1 MKNPFNNI
9 KLTKP
14 KRNKFDL
21 SHDKKLTLKM
31 GELIPI
37 MCQEVLPSDT
47 FYIDT
52 AQVMRM
58 APMLA
63 PIMHKIDVYTHFFFV
78 PNRILWEN
86 SEKFFT
92 GGEDGSANP
101 VYPYVNLKHD
111 VDYTS
116 TNVDYLGMPSMNLGI
131 EGNTRVSALPFAGLA
146 KIYNE
151 YYRDQNLQQELEWRL
166 TDGDNTAR
174 MSVTMGKPLKRA
186 WRHDYFTSNL
196 PFPQKG
202 ADVIMPIGDEAP
214 LVLEGTNI
222 TPFTEQDVEY
232 KNGPFP
238 MYQSVKKASS
248 GNDVNTATTLG
259 TSEGT
264 STLTDVDNTSSGY
277 LNIDITGTHKTR
289 TSFAGIVAD
298 LKNATA
304 GTINDLRTAFRLQE
318 WLERNARAG
327 SRYSEFLKAH
337 FGVTSSDARLQRPE
351 YLGGGKSPIVIS
363 EVLQTSATADEET
376 PLATM
381 GGHGLNVGRTNGFNY
396 YSEEHGFII
405 GLMSVIPRADY
416 YQGIA
421 RQFTK
426 FDKMEH
432 FYPTFAHLGEQE
444 TKNKELF
451 ITGGIEDEDT
461 FGYLPRYT
469 EYRYIPNTIHGE
481 FRKSLEFWHLGRKF
495 ENAPQL
501 NSDFIECL
509 PSTRIFAVE
518 SEAWEQLYCQMNIKV
533 IAKRPLPYYGTPQ
546 F

>member
-1 MKNPFNNI
+1 MKGMNNPFTNI
-9 KLTKP
+9 RLSKP

-37 MCQEVLPSDT
+37 MCQEVLPSDS
-47 FYIDT
+47 FQIDT

-92 GGEDGSANP
+92 GGENGNENP
-101 VYPYVNLKHD
+101 IYPYVNLKHNI
-111 VDYTS
+111 DYTS
-116 TNVDYLGMPSMNLGI
+116 TIADYLGMPSMNIGG
-131 EGNTRVSALPFAGLA
+131 EGSTRVSAIPFACVA
-146 KIYNE
+146 KIWNE
-151 YYRDQNLQQELEWRL
+151 YYRDQNLQQELNWKL
-166 TDGDNTAR
+166 TDGDNTAG
-174 MSVTMGKPLKRA
+174 MASVMGAPLKRA

-202 ADVIMPIGDEAP
+202 PEVLMPIGDEAP
-214 LVLEGTNI
+214 LFYEGTNI
-222 TPFTEQDVEY
+222 SPYPEADVEFNNKFPAEQY
-232 KNGPFP
+232 VRQGGNGNP
-238 MYQSVKKASS
+238 AI
-248 GNDVNTATTLG
+248 NTDLG
-259 TSEGT
+259 TSELNN
-264 STLTDVDNTSSGY
+264 TLYDNNGNAGKSIID
-277 LNIDITGTHKTR
+277 LNGTHR
-289 TSFAGIVAD
+289 VRVNMGNIVAS
-298 LKNATA
+298 LKNATSN
-304 GTINDLRTAFRLQE
+304 TINDLRTAFRLQE

-351 YLGGGKSPIVIS
+351 YLGGGKSPIIIS
-363 EVLQTSATADEET
+363 EVLQTSSTAEEDT

-416 YQGIA
+416 YQGIP
-421 RQFTK
+421 RQFSK
-426 FDKMEH
+426 FERLDH

-444 TKNKELF
+444 TLNKEIF
-451 ITGGIEDEDT
+451 VKGDQEDNET

-481 FRKSLEFWHLGRKF
+481 FRKTLEFWHLGRKF
-495 ENAPQL
+495 ENRPLL
-501 NSDFIECL
+501 NADFIECE
-509 PSTRIFAVE
+509 PSSRIFAVE
-518 SEAWEQLYCQMNIKV
+518 AESWEQLYCQMNLKI
-533 IAKRPLPYYGTPQ
+533 IAKRPLPFYGTPQ

>member
-1 MKNPFNNI
+1 MSNPFTNI
-9 KLTKP
+9 RLKKP

-47 FYIDT
+47 WYIDT

-92 GGEDGSANP
+92 GGESGTENP
-101 VYPYVNLKHD
+101 VYPYVNLKHSTN
-111 VDYTS
+111 YTS
-116 TNVDYLGMPSMNLGI
+116 TNVDYLGFPSMGLGV
-131 EGNTRVSALPFAGLA
+131 EQTGSTRVSALPFAGLA

-151 YYRDQNLQQELEWRL
+151 YYRDQNLQQELSAKL
-166 TDGDNTAR
+166 TDGDNTAN
-174 MSVTMGKPLKRA
+174 MAVTMGNPLKRA

-202 ADVIMPIGDEAP
+202 TDVLLPIGDEAP
-214 LVLEGTNI
+214 LFYEGTDI
-222 TPFTEQDVEY
+222 TPYPEQDVEY
-232 KNGPFP
+232 KYGNTDPQYIRKLGGGTILNTDLG
-238 MYQSVKKASS
+238 S
-248 GNDVNTATTLG
+248 GETGDSLRDLNENTNVQL
-259 TSEGT
+259 
-264 STLTDVDNTSSGY
+264 
-277 LNIDITGTHKTR
+277 DITGTHRTR
-289 TSFAGIVAD
+289 TSFAGIVAS
-298 LKNATA
+298 LKNATSN
-304 GTINDLRTAFRLQE
+304 TINDLRTAFRLQE

-363 EVLQTSATADEET
+363 EVLQTSATVEEET

-405 GLMSVIPRADY
+405 GIMSVIPRADY
-416 YQGIA
+416 YQGIP

-426 FDKMEH
+426 FDRLEH

-444 TKNKELF
+444 TKNKEIF
-451 ITGGIEDEDT
+451 VTGNITDEET

-469 EYRYIPNTIHGE
+469 EYRFIPNTIHGE
-481 FRKSLEFWHLGRKF
+481 FRRSLEFWHLGRKF
-495 ENAPQL
+495 ENQPQL
-501 NSDFIECL
+501 NSDFIECE

-518 SEAWEQLYCQMNIKV
+518 DEAWEQLYCQMNLKIT
-533 IAKRPLPYYGTPQ
+533 AKRPLPYYGTPQ

>member
-1 MKNPFNNI
+1 MKNNPFTNI
-9 KLTKP
+9 RLTKP

-21 SHDKKLTLKM
+21 SHDKKLTLRM

-37 MCQEVLPSDT
+37 MCQEVLPSDS
-47 FYIDT
+47 FQIDT

-92 GGEDGSANP
+92 GGEDGMENP
-101 VYPYVNLKHD
+101 IYPYVNLVND
-111 VDYTS
+111 TDYTS
-116 TNVDYLGMPSMNLGI
+116 TNVDYLGMPSMNLAFN
-131 EGNTRVSALPFAGLA
+131 EGSTRVSAMPFAALA
-146 KIYNE
+146 KIWNE
-151 YYRDQNLQQELEWRL
+151 YYRDQNLQQELTWKL
-166 TDGDNTAR
+166 TDGDNTAA
-174 MSVTMGKPLKRA
+174 MSVSMGPPLKRA

-202 ADVIMPIGDEAP
+202 PDVLLPIGEEAP
-214 LVLEGTNI
+214 LVYEGTDITPYLEG
-222 TPFTEQDVEY
+222 DVQY
-232 KNGPFP
+232 KNGPYP
-238 MYQSVKKASS
+238 MTQTVRSAA
-248 GNDVNTATTLG
+248 NG
-259 TSEGT
+259 TEAT
-264 STLTDVDNTSSGY
+264 STDLGSTTDGKLWDIDSSNSSR
-277 LNIDITGTHKTR
+277 LLDITGTHKV
-289 TSFAGIVAD
+289 SIAMNNIVAS
-298 LKNATA
+298 LKNATSR
-304 GTINDLRTAFRLQE
+304 TINDLRTAFRLQE

-351 YLGGGKSPIVIS
+351 YLGGGKSPIIIS
-363 EVLQTSATADEET
+363 EVLQQSATSEEET
-376 PLATM
+376 PLGTM
-381 GGHGLNVGRTNGFNY
+381 GGHGLNVGRTKGFNY

-416 YQGIA
+416 YQGIP

-426 FDKMEH
+426 FDRMEH

-444 TKNKELF
+444 TKNKEIF
-451 ITGGIEDEDT
+451 VNGNSDDEET

-481 FRKSLEFWHLGRKF
+481 FRKSLEFWHMGRKF
-495 ENAPQL
+495 ENQPQL
-501 NSDFIECL
+501 NKEFIECV
-509 PSTRIFAVE
+509 PTDRIFAVE
-518 SEAWEQLYCQMNIKV
+518 SEAWEQLYCQMNLRV
-533 IAKRPLPYYGTPQ
+533 IAKRPLPFYGTPQ

>member
-1 MKNPFNNI
+1 MNPFTHI
-9 KLTKP
+9 RLKKP

-37 MCQEVLPSDT
+37 LCQEVLPSDT
-47 FYIDT
+47 WYIDT

-92 GGEDGSANP
+92 GGESGTENP
-101 VYPYVNLKHD
+101 VYPYVNLLHNKN
-111 VDYTS
+111 YQS
-116 TNVDYLGMPSMNLGI
+116 TNVDYLGFPNMGVGGTGS
-131 EGNTRVSALPFAGLA
+131 TRVSAFPFAGLA
-146 KIYNE
+146 KIWNE
-151 YYRDQNLQQELEWRL
+151 YYRDQNLQEELPWKL
-166 TDGDNTAR
+166 TDGDNSAN
-174 MSVTMGKPLKRA
+174 MSSLLSKPLKRA

-202 ADVIMPIGDEAP
+202 PDVLLPIGEEAP
-214 LVLEGTNI
+214 LVMEGTNI
-222 TPFTEQDVEY
+222 TPFPEQDVLYRQGTQDVQYVE
-232 KNGPFP
+232 NVTL
-238 MYQSVKKASS
+238 QSGQA
-248 GNDVNTATTLG
+248 NADLG
-259 TSEGT
+259 TSE
-264 STLTDVDNTSSGY
+264 NSSKLIN
-277 LNIDITGTHKTR
+277 LNGPSSQNMNINLNQTHYTR
-289 TSFAGIVAD
+289 TSFAGIVAS
-298 LKNATA
+298 LKNATSN
-304 GTINDLRTAFRLQE
+304 TINDLRTAFRLQE

-363 EVLQTSATADEET
+363 EVLQTSATAEEVT

-405 GLMSVIPRADY
+405 GIMSVIPRADY
-416 YQGIA
+416 YQGIP

-426 FDKMEH
+426 FERLDH

-444 TKNKELF
+444 TKNKEIF
-451 ITGGIEDEDT
+451 VTGGITDEET

-481 FRKSLEFWHLGRKF
+481 FRESLEFWHLGRKF
-495 ENAPQL
+495 ENPPQL
-501 NSDFIECL
+501 NSDFIECD

-518 SEAWEQLYCQMNIKV
+518 DSAWEQLYCQMNLKIT
-533 IAKRPLPYYGTPQ
+533 AKRPLPYYGTPQ

>member
-1 MKNPFNNI
+1 MNPFTNI
-9 KLTKP
+9 RLKKP

-37 MCQEVLPSDT
+37 MCQEILPSDT
-47 FYIDT
+47 WYIDT

-92 GGEDGSANP
+92 GGESGTESP
-101 VYPYVNLKHD
+101 VYPYVNLRHNE
-111 VDYTS
+111 DYTS
-116 TNVDYLGMPSMNLGI
+116 TNVDYLGMPSMAIGGP
-131 EGNTRVSALPFAGLA
+131 GNTRVSAFPFAGLA

-151 YYRDQNLQQELEWRL
+151 YYRDQNLQEELPWKL
-166 TDGDNTAR
+166 TDGDNTAN
-174 MSVTMGKPLKRA
+174 MANTMGRPLKRA

-202 ADVIMPIGDEAP
+202 PDVLLPIGGEAP

-222 TPFTEQDVEY
+222 TPFPEQNVEY
-232 KNGPFP
+232 IHGGGVEQVVRDANDGSERNIPSILGNIEGQGELRNRDAGP
-238 MYQSVKKASS
+238 
-248 GNDVNTATTLG
+248 NTL
-259 TSEGT
+259 
-264 STLTDVDNTSSGY
+264 
-277 LNIDITGTHKTR
+277 LNLDISNTHKTR
-289 TSFAGIVAD
+289 TSFAGIVAS
-298 LKNATA
+298 LKNATSN
-304 GTINDLRTAFRLQE
+304 TITDLRTAFRLQE

-363 EVLQTSATADEET
+363 EVLQTSATAEEVT

-405 GLMSVIPRADY
+405 GIMSVIPRADY
-416 YQGIA
+416 YQGIP

-426 FDKMEH
+426 FDRMEH

-444 TKNKELF
+444 TKNKEIF
-451 ITGGIEDEDT
+451 VTGGIQDEET

-481 FRKSLEFWHLGRKF
+481 FRESLEFWHLGRKF

-501 NSDFIECL
+501 NSDFIECD

-518 SEAWEQLYCQMNIKV
+518 DGGWEQLYCQMNLKIT
-533 IAKRPLPYYGTPQ
+533 AKRPLPFYGTPT

>member
-1 MKNPFNNI
+1 MANPFTKI
-9 KLTKP
+9 RLKKP

-37 MCQEVLPSDT
+37 FCQEVLPSDT

-92 GGEDGSANP
+92 GGEDGTANP
-101 VYPYVNLKHD
+101 VYPYVNLAHD
-111 VDYTS
+111 KDYTS
-116 TNVDYLGMPSMNLGI
+116 TNVDYLGMPSMGI
-131 EGNTRVSALPFAGLA
+131 GFTGSTRVSAMPFAGLA

-151 YYRDQNLQQELEWRL
+151 YYRDQNLETELPWKL
-166 TDGDNTAR
+166 TDGDNTSSMAA
-174 MSVTMGKPLKRA
+174 VMGKPLKRA

-202 ADVIMPIGDEAP
+202 PDVIMPLGDEAP
-214 LVLEGTNI
+214 IVYEGTDI
-222 TPFTEQDVEY
+222 TPIIESPVQFD
-232 KNGPFP
+232 NGPYP
-238 MYQSVKKASS
+238 MYTQTVR
-248 GNDVNTATTLG
+248 GVNTGNESPNTDLG
-259 TSEGT
+259 TTNSNGVLRDLQGGGG
-264 STLTDVDNTSSGY
+264 SPRLLDISNT
-277 LNIDITGTHKTR
+277 HHAK
-289 TSFAGIVAD
+289 TSFAGIVAS
-298 LKNATA
+298 LKNATQ

-363 EVLQTSATADEET
+363 EVLQTSATAEEDT

-381 GGHGLNVGRTNGFNY
+381 GGHGLNVGRTKGFNY

-405 GLMSVIPRADY
+405 GIMSVLPRADY
-416 YQGIA
+416 YQGIP

-426 FDKMEH
+426 FERMEH

-444 TKNKELF
+444 TKNKELYV
-451 ITGGIEDEDT
+451 TGTSDDEET

-469 EYRYIPNTIHGE
+469 EYRYIQNTVHGE
-481 FRKSLEFWHLGRKF
+481 FRKTLDFWHLGRKF
-495 ENAPQL
+495 ENKPNL
-501 NSDFIECL
+501 NSDFIKCD

-518 SEAWEQLYCQMNIKV
+518 DETWEQLYCQMNLKIT
-533 IAKRPLPYYGTPQ
+533 AKRPLPFYGTPM

>member
-1 MKNPFNNI
+1 MNPFTKI
-9 KLTKP
+9 RLKKP

-37 MCQEVLPSDT
+37 LCQEVLPSDT
-47 FYIDT
+47 WYIDT

-92 GGEDGSANP
+92 GGESGTENP
-101 VYPYVNLKHD
+101 VYPYVNLQHD
-111 VDYTS
+111 KNYTS
-116 TNVDYLGMPSMNLGI
+116 TNVDYLGFPSMGI
-131 EGNTRVSALPFAGLA
+131 GSTGKTRVSALPFAGLA

-151 YYRDQNLQQELEWRL
+151 YYRDQNLQQELTWKL
-166 TDGDNTAR
+166 TDGDNTLNLA
-174 MSVTMGKPLKRA
+174 STMGVPLKRA

-202 ADVIMPIGDEAP
+202 PDVLLPIGEEAP
-214 LVLEGTNI
+214 LVIEGTNI
-222 TPFTEQDVEY
+222 TPYPEQDVIL
-232 KNGPFP
+232 KNGPYP
-238 MYQSVKKASS
+238 MYQKVIKGENGEISPSSDLGNNEDNHLLRDLNDNSSS
-248 GNDVNTATTLG
+248 GDRM
-259 TSEGT
+259 
-264 STLTDVDNTSSGY
+264 
-277 LNIDITGTHKTR
+277 IDISNTHITR
-289 TSFAGIVAD
+289 TSFAGIVAS
-298 LKNATA
+298 LKNATSN
-304 GTINDLRTAFRLQE
+304 TINDLRTAFRLQE

-363 EVLQTSATADEET
+363 EVLQTSATAEEET

-405 GLMSVIPRADY
+405 GIMSVIPRADY
-416 YQGIA
+416 YQGIP

-426 FDKMEH
+426 FERLDH

-444 TKNKELF
+444 TKNKEIF
-451 ITGGIEDEDT
+451 VTGTIEDEET

-481 FRKSLEFWHLGRKF
+481 FRESLEFWHLARKF

-501 NSDFIECL
+501 NSDFIECD

-518 SEAWEQLYCQMNIKV
+518 DTAWEQLYCQMNLKIT
-533 IAKRPLPYYGTPQ
+533 AKRPLPYYGTPQ